1 MCGHGTIGLA
11 VTLKSIGA
19 INPGVFRLET
29 TVGVV
34 EVELLDDHRAAVRNA
49 PVAGI
54 ERG

>member
-19 INPGVFRLET
+19 VKPGIFRLET

-34 EVELLDDHRAAVRNA
+34 EVELLDDHRVAVQNVPSHRHR
-49 PVAGI
+49 
-54 ERG
+54 EE